1 MANQSLQVSPSDLYS
16 SGYVIKLSD
25 GRQLLKRVKMAY
37 TPTSTRDITHIV
49 KDNDRIWDIA
59 FRYYRNPLLWKVIAD
74 VNDIMNPFEL
84 TIGQELTIPDIDKV
98 KLQVL

>member
-16 SGYVIKLSD
+16 TGYIITLSD
-25 GRQLLKRVKMAY
+25 GRKLLKRTKFTY
-37 TPTSTRDITHIV
+37 IPTSTKDITHIV

-59 FRYYRNPLLWKVIAD
+59 FRYYRNALLYKILAD

-84 TIGQELTIPDIDKV
+84 TLGQELIIPDIDKV
-98 KLQVL
+98 KLQIL